1 MGDPKISLMIYG
13 TRLSTSGWEPLVM
26 LNNPPFPPLANMGVA
41 GVGEN
46 PTYYTF
52 RIDQNYTQYT
62 LVYNPKYIK
71 AHAAQRAGAL
81 KVSISIPKGYKLEG
95 DASPYNVFID
105 IQRTLEE
112 HALSR
117 IVGKQGAFEFKATFP
132 SDEVFA
138 QVLNSFRLVEAK
150 MPHRPMSSTSTEV
163 GMIIADDSLC
173 DILFK
178 DIQYPEFSQYKEIAI
193 AQFGESDNIIKNLDI
208 PRKPKYEIYVNNTVI
223 TRHIQSYNYGY
234 NDAIIIDTL
243 RLLGYDKRAYEGEIL
258 EFTVNEVLNGKY
270 SHLIRVDKEKEI
282 LNISLNT
289 PKKKRVSYK
298 IVLDGCNKPDVYN
311 YLRAYVNGRDRAISN
326 SNTLELIGDELI
338 SATVNFNIEGK
349 KYEINGKT
357 SVDGTNI
364 YVPVKEIP
372 KPKEEKTIRG
382 WGYSSDTSNS
392 YGDGAKKNKLIEF
405 KLILED
411 PDDIKDYN
419 RPFRVRFYNDE
430 ISFSYNRPFNRLK
443 GNKGYYIDI
452 TIPMEWSGYYFISLK
467 TDCAKIASNHRRQHM
482 LGPNSNEVRVTKD
495 ETDPLTWRDKMT
507 KSTKS
512 LLQALS
518 CLLILVLV
526 VLGTIWVGNKYFSNG
541 KVNGDEAKIEQAEEF
556 SGEAYTDELT
566 PQINAHLSKLQDEA
580 VSFYE
585 ISKIK
590 LWIDQNLS
598 KLDNNNGGVQLKE
611 KVDAYMSLI
620 SVVETNANRKVDK
633 IKGAATNVQ
642 NKIEPIHW
650 EYISNVWTTINRDG
664 SKRNILDPERTK
676 VDAVLK
682 EEAIYRSFRDIP
694 SSYDIINV
702 PPNSNPVNS
711 GSKQNNGN
719 GTQNKEKKNNPPSD
733 NEGEGRWD

>member
-1 MGDPKISLMIYG
+1 MGDAKISLMIYG

-95 DASPYNVFID
+95 EASPYNVFID
-105 IQRTLEE
+105 IQRALEE

-138 QVLNSFRLVEAK
+138 QVLNSFRLVETK

-178 DIQYPEFSQYKEIAI
+178 DIQYPEFLQYKEIAI
-193 AQFGESDNIIKNLDI
+193 AQFGESDSIIKNLDI
-208 PRKPKYEIYVNNTVI
+208 PRKPKYEIYVNNTII
-223 TRHIQSYNYGY
+223 TKHIQSYNYGY

-270 SHLIRVDKEKEI
+270 SHLIRVDKEKELI
-282 LNISLNT
+282 YISLNT
-289 PKKKRVSYK
+289 PKKKRISYK

-311 YLRAYVNGRDRAISN
+311 YLHAYVNGRDRAIST
-326 SNTLELIGDELI
+326 SNTIELIGDELI
-338 SATVNFNIEGK
+338 SSSVNINIEGK

-372 KPKEEKTIRG
+372 KQKEEKALRG

-392 YGDGAKKNKLIEF
+392 YGEGSQKNRLIEF
-405 KLILED
+405 KFILED
-411 PDDIKDYN
+411 PNDIKDYN
-419 RPFRVRFYNDE
+419 KPYRVCFYNDD
-430 ISFSYNRPFNRLK
+430 ISFSYNRPFNRIK
-443 GNKGYYIDI
+443 GDKGYFVDI
-452 TIPMEWSGYYFISLK
+452 NIPMEWSGYYFISLK
-467 TDCAKIASNHRRQHM
+467 TDCAKIVSNHRRRHM
-482 LGPNSNEVRVTKD
+482 LGPNSNEVRITKD

-512 LLQALS
+512 LLQTLIYLS
-518 CLLILVLV
+518 ILAV
-526 VLGTIWVGNKYFSNG
+526 VAFGVVWINNKFFQNG
-541 KVNGDEAKIEQAEEF
+541 KVNGDEKTVEQAEEF
-556 SGEAYTDELT
+556 SGNAYADELT
-566 PQINAHLSKLQDEA
+566 PQINDCLSKLQDEA
-580 VSFYE
+580 VSFDE
-585 ISKIK
+585 IREIK
-590 LWIDQNLS
+590 SWIDNNLS
-598 KLDNNNGGVQLKE
+598 KLDNNNGGIQLKM
-611 KVDAYMSLI
+611 KVDGYLTVINCIEQLNNRNVGNIKQVANQEKSHLEDCHFKYLQDVWSKGNNSKGEPVLI
-620 SVVETNANRKVDK
+620 NSEQEKIVNEELKKDVVYSSFRALPAAADVLNTTGSKSTNNQKPKGNKNSTTSDK
-633 IKGAATNVQ
+633 
-642 NKIEPIHW
+642 
-650 EYISNVWTTINRDG
+650 RDG
-664 SKRNILDPERTK
+664 D
-676 VDAVLK
+676 V
-682 EEAIYRSFRDIP
+682 
-694 SSYDIINV
+694 
-702 PPNSNPVNS
+702 
-711 GSKQNNGN
+711 
-719 GTQNKEKKNNPPSD
+719 
-733 NEGEGRWD
+733 RW

>member
-1 MGDPKISLMIYG
+1 MGDAKISLMIYG

-223 TRHIQSYNYGY
+223 TRHIHSYNYGY

-243 RLLGYDKRAYEGEIL
+243 RLLGYDKRAYEEEIL
-258 EFTVNEVLNGKY
+258 EFTVNEVLNGRY

-298 IVLDGCNKPDVYN
+298 IILDGCNKPDVYN
-311 YLRAYVNGRDRAISN
+311 YLRAYVNARDRAISN

-382 WGYSSDTSNS
+382 WGYASDTSNS
-392 YGDGAKKNKLIEF
+392 YGEGAKKNKLIEF

-419 RPFRVRFYNDE
+419 RPFRVRFYNDD

-467 TDCAKIASNHRRQHM
+467 TDCAKTASNHRRQHM

-495 ETDPLTWRDKMT
+495 ETDSLTWRDKMT

-512 LLQALS
+512 LLQTLIY
-518 CLLILVLV
+518 LLILAV
-526 VLGTIWVGNKYFSNG
+526 VAFGTFWINNKFFQNG
-541 KVNGDEAKIEQAEEF
+541 KVNGDQAKVEQAEEF
-556 SGEAYTDELT
+556 SGNTYADELT

-580 VSFYE
+580 VSFDE
-585 ISKIK
+585 IRKIK

-598 KLDNNNGGVQLKE
+598 KLDNNNGGIQLKD
-611 KVDAYMSLI
+611 KVDAYIELI
-620 SVVETNANRKVDK
+620 TVVENPSNRNVDNIKQKAEGNKEK
-633 IKGAATNVQ
+633 IDSK
-642 NKIEPIHW
+642 HW
-650 EYISNVWTTINRDG
+650 ELLKNIWTTKKQNGELRP
-664 SKRNILDPERTK
+664 ILDDERVK
-676 VDAVLK
+676 VNSRLK
-682 EEAIYRSFRDIP
+682 ENKSYQSFMDLPSAIDIL
-694 SSYDIINV
+694 IVQATVAGN
-702 PPNSNPVNS
+702 NSVHHHNGSNSGNNSTGNS
-711 GSKQNNGN
+711 GSSSSQN
-719 GTQNKEKKNNPPSD
+719 EV
-733 NEGEGRWD
+733 RW

>member
-1 MGDPKISLMIYG
+1 MGDAKISLMIYG

-95 DASPYNVFID
+95 EASPYNVFID
-105 IQRTLEE
+105 IQRALEE

-138 QVLNSFRLVEAK
+138 QVLNSFRLIETK

-178 DIQYPEFSQYKEIAI
+178 DIQYPEFLQYKEIAI
-193 AQFGESDNIIKNLDI
+193 AQFGESDSIIKNLDI
-208 PRKPKYEIYVNNTVI
+208 PRKPKYEIYVNNTII
-223 TRHIQSYNYGY
+223 TKHIQSYNYGY

-270 SHLIRVDKEKEI
+270 SHLIRVDKEKELI
-282 LNISLNT
+282 YISLNT
-289 PKKKRVSYK
+289 PKKKKVSYK

-311 YLRAYVNGRDRAISN
+311 YLRAYVNGRERAIST
-326 SNTLELIGDELI
+326 SNTIELIGDELI
-338 SATVNFNIEGK
+338 SSSVNFNIEGK
-349 KYEINGKT
+349 KYEINGKS
-357 SVDGTNI
+357 SVDGANI

-372 KPKEEKTIRG
+372 KQKEEKALRG

-392 YGDGAKKNKLIEF
+392 YGEGSKKNRLIEF

-411 PDDIKDYN
+411 PNDIKDYN
-419 RPFRVRFYNDE
+419 KPYRVCFYNDD
-430 ISFSYNRPFNRLK
+430 ISFSYNRPFNRIK
-443 GNKGYYIDI
+443 GDKGYYVDI

-467 TDCAKIASNHRRQHM
+467 TDCAKIVSNHRRQHI
-482 LGPNSNEVRVTKD
+482 LGPNSNEVRITKD
-495 ETDPLTWRDKMT
+495 ETDPLTLRDKIT

-512 LLQALS
+512 LLQTLIY
-518 CLLILVLV
+518 LLILAV
-526 VLGTIWVGNKYFSNG
+526 VAFGAVWINNKFFQNG
-541 KVNGDEAKIEQAEEF
+541 KVNGNEAEVEHVEEF
-556 SGEAYTDELT
+556 SGNAYADELT

-580 VSFYE
+580 VSFDE
-585 ISKIK
+585 IRNIK

-598 KLDNNNGGVQLKE
+598 KLDNNNGGIQLKD

-633 IKGAATNVQ
+633 IKGTATNVK
-642 NKIEPIHW
+642 NLIEPIHW
-650 EYISNVWTTINRDG
+650 EYISNVWITVNSDG

-682 EEAIYRSFRDIP
+682 EGVHYKSFRDIP
-694 SSYDIINV
+694 SSFDIINI
-702 PPNSNPVNS
+702 PSNNVSANN
-711 GSKQNNGN
+711 GANRNNGN
-719 GTQNKEKKNNPPSD
+719 RNRQQDNNSSSNNGGD
-733 NEGEGRWD
+733 GWRD

>member
-138 QVLNSFRLVEAK
+138 QVLNSFRLIEAK

-243 RLLGYDKRAYEGEIL
+243 RLLGYDKRAYEEEIL

-282 LNISLNT
+282 LNISLNK
-289 PKKKRVSYK
+289 PKKKSVSYK
-298 IVLDGCNKPDVYN
+298 IVLDGCNKSDVYN
-311 YLRAYVNGRDRAISN
+311 YLRAYVNGRDRDISK

-338 SATVNFNIEGK
+338 SATVDFHIEGK

-357 SVDGTNI
+357 SVDGANV

-372 KPKEEKTIRG
+372 KMKEEKTIRE
-382 WGYSSDTSNS
+382 WGSSSNS
-392 YGDGAKKNKLIEF
+392 YNSKEEGAKKNKLIEF
-405 KLILED
+405 KLVLED

-419 RPFRVRFYNDE
+419 RPFRVRFYNDD

-467 TDCAKIASNHRRQHM
+467 TDCAKIVSNHRRQHM
-482 LGPNSNEVRVTKD
+482 LGPNSNEVRITKD
-495 ETDPLTWRDKMT
+495 ETDPLSWRDKMT
-507 KSTKS
+507 KSTR
-512 LLQALS
+512 ALFQTLIY
-518 CLLILVLV
+518 LLILAAVAF
-526 VLGTIWVGNKYFSNG
+526 GAIWINNKYFQNA
-541 KVNGDEAKIEQAEEF
+541 KVNSDDTQNEQTDGF
-556 SGEAYTDELT
+556 NDGNYTDTLT
-566 PQINAHLSKLQDEA
+566 PQINTFLSKLQNEAISFDE
-580 VSFYE
+580 
-585 ISKIK
+585 IRDIK
-590 LWIDQNLS
+590 SWIDNNLS

-620 SVVETNANRKVDK
+620 SVVETNATRKVDK
-633 IKGAATNVQ
+633 IKETATNVK
-642 NKIEPIHW
+642 NIIEPKHW
-650 EYISNVWTTINRDG
+650 EYISNVWTTVNSDG

-682 EEAIYRSFRDIP
+682 EGVIYKSFRDIP
-694 SSYDIINV
+694 SSFDVINI
-702 PPNSNPVNS
+702 PSHNASANNGVNR
-711 GSKQNNGN
+711 NNGN
-719 GTQNKEKKNNPPSD
+719 RNNQQNNNSSSN
-733 NEGEGRWD
+733 NEVENGWRD

>member
-1 MGDPKISLMIYG
+1 MGDAKISLMIYG

-71 AHAAQRAGAL
+71 AHAAQREGAL

-95 DASPYNVFID
+95 EASPYNVFID
-105 IQRTLEE
+105 IQRALEE

-117 IVGKQGAFEFKATFP
+117 VVGKQGAFEFKATFP

-138 QVLNSFRLVEAK
+138 QVLNSFRLVETK

-163 GMIIADDSLC
+163 GMIKADDSLC

-178 DIQYPEFSQYKEIAI
+178 DIQYPEFLPYKEIAI
-193 AQFGESDNIIKNLDI
+193 AQFGESDSIIKNLDI
-208 PRKPKYEIYVNNTVI
+208 PRKPEYEIYANNTII
-223 TRHIQSYNYGY
+223 TKHIQSYNYGY

-270 SHLIRVDKEKEI
+270 SHLIRVDKEKEHI
-282 LNISLNT
+282 YISLNT
-289 PKKKRVSYK
+289 PKKKKVSYK
-298 IVLDGCNKPDVYN
+298 IVLDGCSKPDVFN
-311 YLRAYVNGRDRAISN
+311 YLRAYVNGRDRAIST
-326 SNTLELIGDELI
+326 SNTIELMGDELI
-338 SATVNFNIEGK
+338 SSNVNINIEGK

-372 KPKEEKTIRG
+372 KQKEGKTLRG

-392 YGDGAKKNKLIEF
+392 YGEGSKKNRLIEF

-411 PDDIKDYN
+411 PNDVKDYN
-419 RPFRVRFYNDE
+419 KPYRVRFYNDD
-430 ISFSYNRPFNRLK
+430 ISFSYNRPFNRIK
-443 GNKGYYIDI
+443 GDKGYYVDI

-467 TDCAKIASNHRRQHM
+467 TDCAKIVSKHRRQHM
-482 LGPNSNEVRVTKD
+482 LGPNSNEVRITKD

-512 LLQALS
+512 LLQTLIY
-518 CLLILVLV
+518 LLILAV
-526 VLGTIWVGNKYFSNG
+526 VAFGAVWINNKFFQNG
-541 KVNGDEAKIEQAEEF
+541 KVNGDEAKVELAEEF
-556 SGEAYTDELT
+556 SGNAYADELT
-566 PQINAHLSKLQDEA
+566 PQINARLSKLQDEA
-580 VSFYE
+580 VSFDK
-585 ISKIK
+585 IRNIK

-598 KLDNNNGGVQLKE
+598 KLDNNNGGIQLKD
-611 KVDAYMSLI
+611 KVDGYLAVINCIEQL
-620 SVVETNANRKVDK
+620 NNRNVGN
-633 IKGAATNVQ
+633 IKNVAIQ
-642 NKIEPIHW
+642 EKSHLEDCHFK
-650 EYISNVWTTINRDG
+650 YLQNVW
-664 SKRNILDPERTK
+664 SKGN
-676 VDAVLK
+676 
-682 EEAIYRSFRDIP
+682 
-694 SSYDIINV
+694 
-702 PPNSNPVNS
+702 NSNGQPVLINS
-711 GSKQNNGN
+711 SEEKIVNNELKKDVVYSSFHDLPAAADVLITTPTASNSNHNQRTNGN
-719 GTQNKEKKNNPPSD
+719 NSSTTSD
-733 NEGEGRWD
+733 NGDDNVRW